1 MNSITFVIQTTTT
14 NAYMPFKNYL
24 FLLAILF
31 SSQYAF
37 SQTASLHGN
46 IFDAVTKDG
55 LPGAYAFINKTS
67 FKKAADDKGNFEI
80 NGIPPGEYDITI
92 EHIGYLAVTRHIV
105 LKAGETSHLLTSLTP
120 DGKSLGEVTVF
131 GKADREKESG
141 SRDRER
147 NAANMMNVISS
158 QAMVRSPDISAANV
172 LQRMSGVTIQRSDG
186 GEESYAIIRGM
197 SPRYNNTLLNGIKIA
212 NPDAK
217 NRYVQLGIVPSDI
230 LSSIEISKSL
240 TPDMEGDAT
249 GGTVNMVVKDAPD
262 KTSFKATASVG
273 YSQLFFDEKYVA
285 FPTGDIQDKSPIQR
299 NPSGYVAQPG
309 DFSRSNLAFWNRQ
322 ALPTTLAGFSFTHRY
337 LHDHLGV
344 VVAENVQNQY
354 FGNTSFQA
362 GVSPGSDTTGRLHPT
377 DADKFKTYTNQLNNG
392 LVGHL
397 DYVINEKNKINLDNF
412 YLYSYLAQTRLD
424 VDNIVVGTGYAGP
437 GTGQFF
443 SSWQSRTQK
452 LYVENVKLS
461 GEHVLSPSFRLDWAG
476 VYSEAGNRQPDVA
489 TINTVYL
496 IDVNPSGQLTQ
507 TANFFD
513 GISRSWQNNHDNEY
527 SGIGNLSF
535 NHKWNNSELQ
545 LKAGGL
551 YRYSSRTNTQ
561 DDYNLVPPT
570 TNSSGGAASKPV
582 WDNINDAQWV
592 VFNSSGTGYNPN
604 NYKATETIYDG
615 YAMARFKSGRWETG
629 GGLRVEHTDDEW
641 NIRVHIATSPSYGGQ
656 IYQDFLPSAF
666 LKYSLSNREFL
677 HFSYFRS
684 IARPNYYELVPAQ
697 GSISTTSGSRTDG
710 NPYVV
715 HSVADNFDV
724 RYELFPKGEQHLF
737 VGAFYKHI
745 QNPIELQLESSGS
758 GIYTTLPVNSNPA
771 NNLGGEV
778 SFTQYWGRF
787 GVTGNYTY
795 THSTISSKQLN
806 AQGETVQPTRPMQGQ
821 TDHIVNLSLLYK
833 DTKHGAFAQ
842 LAYEYIGNTLA
853 STGQTAGAD
862 LYQRPENIL
871 AFSCEKDIRKH
882 FTVFAKL
889 NNLLNTPNA
898 QYVQQTTLVLR
909 STSYADYSVGV
920 RYAY

>member
-1 MNSITFVIQTTTT
+1 
-14 NAYMPFKNYL
+14 MPTRSFALYC
-24 FLLAILF
+24 LLLLSLQKGIAQSGTIRGNVYDLVSHDPLSGANILLGGT
-31 SSQYAF
+31 QYH
-37 SQTASLHGN
+37 Q
-46 IFDAVTKDG
+46 
-55 LPGAYAFINKTS
+55 
-67 FKKAADDKGNFEI
+67 AADVKGNFELR
-80 NGIPPGEYDITI
+80 NIPAGEYELIVTTV
-92 EHIGYLAVTRHIV
+92 GYTEARRHIS
-105 LKAGETSHLLTSLTP
+105 LKVGEVQKVFIGLNP
-120 DGKSLGEVTVF
+120 GGKSLEKVTVF
-131 GKADREKESG
+131 GRADREQETG

-147 NAANMMNVISS
+147 NAANMLNVISA
-158 QAMVRSPDISAANV
+158 QAMERSPDINAANV
-172 LQRMSGVTIQRSDG
+172 LQRMSGVTVQRSDG
-186 GEESYAIIRGM
+186 GEEAYAVIRGM
-197 SPRYNNTLLNGIKIA
+197 SPRYNNTLLNAIKIA
-212 NPDAK
+212 SPDAK

-262 KTSFKATASVG
+262 KTSFKATASLG

-299 NPSGYVAQPG
+299 NPPGYVAQPG
-309 DFSRSNLAFWNRQ
+309 DFSRSNLDFWNRQ

-344 VVAENVQNQY
+344 VVADNVQNQY
-354 FGNTSFQA
+354 FGNISFQA
-362 GVSPGSDTTGRLHPT
+362 GVSPGADTTGRLHPT
-377 DADKFKTYTNQLNNG
+377 DADNFKTYTNQLNNG

-412 YLYSYLAQTRLD
+412 YLYSYLAQSRID

-443 SSWQSRTQK
+443 SYWQSRTQY

-461 GEHVLSPSFRLDWAG
+461 GEHVLSPSFRFDWAG

-513 GISRSWQNNHDNEY
+513 GVSRSWQNNHDNEY
-527 SGIGNLSF
+527 SGIANLNFHHS
-535 NHKWNNSELQ
+535 WNNSELQ

-551 YRYSSRTNTQ
+551 YRYESRTNTQ

-570 TNSSGGAASKPV
+570 TNSGGGAASKPV

-604 NYKATETIYDG
+604 NYKATETIYAG
-615 YAMARFKSGRWETG
+615 YAVARFKSRRWEAG

-656 IYQDFLPSAF
+656 IYEDFLPSAF
-666 LKYSLSNREFL
+666 IKLEMSSREFL

-684 IARPNYYELVPAQ
+684 IARPNYYELVPAP
-697 GSISTTSGSRTDG
+697 GPLSSTSGSRNEG
-710 NPYVV
+710 NPYVD

-724 RYELFPKGEQHLF
+724 RFELFPKGEQHLF

-758 GIYTTLPVNSNPA
+758 GVYDTKPLNSFPA

-795 THSTISSKQLN
+795 THSTISSDQLTP
-806 AQGETVQPTRPMQGQ
+806 QGKTVQPTRPMQGQ

-853 STGQTAGAD
+853 STGQYAGAD
-862 LYQRPENIL
+862 NYQRPENIL

-898 QYVQQTTLVLR
+898 QYVQQSVLVSR
-909 STSYADYSVGV
+909 STSYADYSVGI

>member
-1 MNSITFVIQTTTT
+1 MLLKYWMLIFVSLVSFTTV
-14 NAYMPFKNYL
+14 
-24 FLLAILF
+24 
-31 SSQYAF
+31 F
-37 SQTASLHGN
+37 SQTASLKGN
-46 IFDAVTKDG
+46 VSDGVTKDG
-55 LPGAYAFINKTS
+55 LAGAYVSLSNTAFHKV
-67 FKKAADDKGNFEI
+67 ADDKGNFELTHLPA
-80 NGIPPGEYDITI
+80 GDYDLVITNVG
-92 EHIGYLAVTRHIV
+92 HTALHRHIT
-105 LKAGETSHLLTSLTP
+105 LREGQTLQLFLTLSP
-120 DGKSLGEVTVF
+120 GGKSLEEVTVF
-131 GKADREKESG
+131 GRADREQETG

-147 NAANMMNVISS
+147 SAANMINVISS
-158 QAMVRSPDISAANV
+158 QAMVRSPDINAANV

-212 NPDAK
+212 SPDAK
-217 NRYVQLGIVPSDI
+217 SRYVQLGIVPSDI

-299 NPSGYVAQPG
+299 NPPGYVAQPG
-309 DFSRSNLAFWNRQ
+309 DFTRSNLDFWSRQ

-344 VVAENVQNQY
+344 VVADNLQNQY
-354 FGNTSFQA
+354 FGNISFQA
-362 GVSPGSDTTGRLHPT
+362 GVSPLADTTGRLHPT

-424 VDNIVVGTGYAGP
+424 VDNIIVGTGYAGP

-443 SSWQSRTQK
+443 SSWQSRTQY

-461 GEHVLSPSFRLDWAG
+461 GQHVLSPSFRFDWAG

-496 IDVNPSGQLTQ
+496 IDVSPSGQLSQ

-513 GISRSWQNNHDNEY
+513 GISRTWQNNHDNEY
-527 SGIGNLSF
+527 SGVGNLSF
-535 NHKWNNSELQ
+535 HHKWNNSELQ

-551 YRYSSRTNTQ
+551 YRYESRSNTE

-582 WDNINDAQWV
+582 WDNIYDAQWV
-592 VFNSSGTGYNPN
+592 VFGTAGTSYNPN
-604 NYKATETIYDG
+604 NYKATETIYAG
-615 YAMARFKSGRWETG
+615 YGTARFKSERWEAG

-641 NIRVHIATSPSYGGQ
+641 NIRVHIATQPSNGGQ
-656 IYQDFLPSAF
+656 IYQDFLPSAY

-684 IARPNYYELVPAQ
+684 IARPNYYELVPAES
-697 GSISTTSGSRTDG
+697 SISNTTGSRTSG
-710 NPYVV
+710 NPYVD

-724 RYELFPKGEQHLF
+724 RYELFPKGEEHLF

-745 QNPIELQLESSGS
+745 QNPIELQLGSIGS
-758 GIYTTLPVNSNPA
+758 GIYTTEPFNSFPA

-795 THSTISSKQLN
+795 THSTISSNQLTP
-806 AQGETVQPTRPMQGQ
+806 QGKYAQPTRPMQGQ

-853 STGQTAGAD
+853 ATGEYAGAD
-862 LYQRPENIL
+862 FYQRPENIL

-882 FTVFAKL
+882 FTVFAKA

-898 QYVQQTTLVLR
+898 QYVQQTVLVLR
-909 STSYADYSVGV
+909 NTSYADYSVGV

>member
-1 MNSITFVIQTTTT
+1 MLIRKCLLSLTFFFIAGF
-14 NAYMPFKNYL
+14 AY
-24 FLLAILF
+24 
-31 SSQYAF
+31 
-37 SQTASLHGN
+37 SQTAAIKGN
-46 IFDAVTKDG
+46 IHDQVSNDG
-55 LPGAYAFINKTS
+55 LPGADVSIINTKY
-67 FKKAADDKGNFEI
+67 KKVADDKGNFELSQL
-80 NGIPPGEYDITI
+80 PPGEYDLVVTI
-92 EHIGYLAVTRHIV
+92 IGYTTYHRHIT
-105 LKAGETSHLLTSLTP
+105 LTAGQSMRLYIAMVP
-120 DGKSLGEVTVF
+120 DTKSLSEVTVF
-131 GKADREKESG
+131 GRADREKETG

-147 NAANMMNVISS
+147 SAANMINVISS
-158 QAMVRSPDISAANV
+158 QAMVRSPDINAANV

-186 GEESYAIIRGM
+186 GEEAYAIIRGM

-212 NPDAK
+212 SPDAK

-249 GGTVNMVVKDAPD
+249 GGTVNMIVKDAPD

-299 NPSGYVAQPG
+299 NPPGYVTQPG
-309 DFSRSNLAFWNRQ
+309 DFTRSNLDFWNRQ
-322 ALPTTLAGFSFTHRY
+322 ALPTTLAGFSFTHRF
-337 LHDHLGV
+337 LNDHLGV

-354 FGNTSFQA
+354 FGNISFQA
-362 GVSPGSDTTGRLHPT
+362 GVSPGADTTGRLHPT
-377 DADKFKTYTNQLNNG
+377 DADNFKTYTNQLNNG

-397 DYVINEKNKINLDNF
+397 DYVINDKNKISLDNF
-412 YLYSYLAQTRLD
+412 YLYSYLAQSRLD

-443 SSWQSRTQK
+443 SYWQSRTQY
-452 LYVENVKLS
+452 LYVENLKLS
-461 GEHVLSPSFRLDWAG
+461 GQHVLSPSFRLDWAG

-496 IDVNPSGQLTQ
+496 IDKNPGGQLSE

-513 GISRSWQNNHDNEY
+513 GISRTWQNNHDNEY
-527 SGIGNLSF
+527 SGIANLSF
-535 NHKWNNSELQ
+535 SHKWNNSELQ

-551 YRYSSRTNTQ
+551 YRYVSRTNTE

-592 VFNSSGTGYNPN
+592 VFNTAGTSYNPN
-604 NYKATETIYDG
+604 NYKATETIYAG
-615 YAMARFKSGRWETG
+615 YGLARFKTDRWEAG

-641 NIRVHIATSPSYGGQ
+641 NIRVHSATAPSYGGQ
-656 IYQDFLPSAF
+656 IYEDLLPSAF
-666 LKYSLSNREFL
+666 LKYELSNREFL

-684 IARPNYYELVPAQ
+684 IARPNYYELVPAP
-697 GSISTTSGSRTDG
+697 SPLSSTSGARTAG
-710 NPYVV
+710 NPFVV
-715 HSVADNFDV
+715 HSVADNFDI
-724 RYELFPKGEQHLF
+724 RYELFPKGEEHLF

-758 GIYTTLPVNSNPA
+758 GIYTTQPLNSFPA

-795 THSTISSKQLN
+795 THSTISSDQLTP
-806 AQGETVQPTRPMQGQ
+806 QGKTVQPTRPMQGQ
-821 TDHIVNLSLLYK
+821 TDHIVNVSLLYK

-853 STGQTAGAD
+853 STGQYAGAD
-862 LYQRPENIL
+862 FYQRPENIL

-889 NNLLNTPNA
+889 NNLLNTPTA

-909 STSYADYSVGV
+909 STSYADYSVGI